1 MSCLGQLEMETWC
14 NFSTRFLGQALWEK
28 DQMRRSQIW
37 DGIPWSRTTPV
48 HTRTPA
54 WDLPMVG
61 YRIVLQSNFVNKY
74 FDDKKHF
81 RLKIIS
87 RRSGSSGSRNKS
99 FAGSQPQSSPTW
111 CSLEIQWEDER
122 GEIASHITPNQ
133 HLPKYVSLFNKGLYP
148 QKISKTVF
156 YFDEA

>member
-1 MSCLGQLEMETWC
+1 MSCLGQREMETWC
-14 NFSTRFLGQALWEK
+14 NSSTCFLGQALWEK

-37 DGIPWSRTTPV
+37 DGIPWSQTTPV

-54 WDLPMVG
+54 WDLQTVG
-61 YRIVLQSNFVNKY
+61 YSIVLRSNFVNKC
-74 FDDKKHF
+74 FDDKKPF
-81 RLKIIS
+81 RLKMIS

-99 FAGSQPQSSPTW
+99 FPGSQPQSSPTW

-133 HLPKYVSLFNKGLYP
+133 QLPKYVSILDKGLYP
-148 QKISKTVF
+148 KKMSKTVF
-156 YFDEA
+156 FSM